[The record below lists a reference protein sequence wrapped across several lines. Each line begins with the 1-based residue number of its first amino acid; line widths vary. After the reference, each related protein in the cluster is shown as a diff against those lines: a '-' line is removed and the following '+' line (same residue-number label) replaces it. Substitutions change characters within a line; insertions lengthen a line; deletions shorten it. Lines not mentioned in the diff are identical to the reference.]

1 MSKKD
6 KAKQK
11 MALERKAKGEL
22 KKQLLSYSI
31 AAGAAL
37 IGASHAG
44 AGVVYSG
51 PQNILVNSG
60 NPSVGVDFDGGGAE
74 ASIKF
79 AGWNQPWT
87 FQTVIGGSSTTGGHS
102 TFITTGQGLYGTPYG
117 FSTWIPGTHIPGQPV
132 TSSGSALN
140 NALRI
145 DPNAGASVATT
156 AGLAY
161 AANFGK
167 SQFVGPAGVD
177 GTAYWA
183 DGVKVLASVSSSWSQ
198 TGYGGGW
205 ASTWPYGNFVGEK
218 GFIGV
223 RFDDGAGLKY
233 GWIEFEGADDA
244 SWGRITGWAYDDSG
258 AEIHAGDEGGVD
270 VVPEPGGLALLAAGA
285 AGLTALRKKR
295 TK

>member
-11 MALERKAKGEL
+11 KALDRRAKGEL

-37 IGASHAG
+37 IGAQG
-44 AGVVYSG
+44 AAADVVYSG

-60 NPSVGVDFDGGGAE
+60 NPSVGVDFDGGGPE
-74 ASIKF
+74 LSINF
-79 AGWNQPWT
+79 QSTGW
-87 FQTVIGGSSTTGGHS
+87 SSANTWPGTGLTHTTGS
-102 TFITTGQGLYGTPYG
+102 NINYTYP
-117 FSTWIPGTHIPGQPV
+117 TH
-132 TSSGSALN
+132 TSSWGGKSN
-140 NALRI
+140 SLRVN
-145 DPNAGASVATT
+145 PNAGAVATT
-156 AGLAY
+156 AGPGY
-161 AANFGK
+161 GAANFSK
-167 SQFVGPAGVD
+167 SQFVSRSGAA

-183 DGVKVLASVSSSWSQ
+183 FGERLLARVSSSWSQ

-205 ASTWPYGNFVGEK
+205 GSTWSYGNFLGAK

-223 RFDDGAGLKY
+223 RFDNGAGLKF
-233 GWIEFEGADDA
+233 GWIEFEGASDA
-244 SWGRITGWAYDDSG
+244 SWGRITGWAYETSG
-258 AEIHAGDEGGVD
+258 AEIHAGDQGGEP